1 MNELST
7 LCGFGHLEGSHA
19 MELPNPTHSSPSP
32 SVVAEA
38 VSHLQI
44 PFIIISDECIL
55 GYIKKIMQKSEKE
68 KQILYINTY
77 MWNLEKMIQTKLFA
91 MQK

>member
-7 LCGFGHLEGSHA
+7 LRGFGHLESSHA

-44 PFIIISDECIL
+44 PFMSYL
-55 GYIKKIMQKSEKE
+55 MSAYWATTRK
-68 KQILYINTY
+68 
-77 MWNLEKMIQTKLFA
+77 
-91 MQK
+91 